1 MILDRLV
8 AEDLEAFAVFAKHR
22 NFTHAA
28 GELHVSQPAL
38 HARIRKLEQTLGKQ
52 LYERQGRNLL
62 LTATGDQLAA
72 FANDTR
78 ARAAAFLDELDV
90 LPPRPLV
97 LAAGSGAYLYVIG
110 DALRRYLAR
119 QPGLRLMTAD
129 SDATIAAVRD
139 GTADLGVTALTI
151 PPDDLDC
158 ELLTQYPQVL
168 AVRPDHR
175 LADRRTVRLKDLQG
189 EALVVPPKTRPHR
202 QLLERGLLDAGV
214 DWTVAVEAEGWALL
228 VHFVRLGIGPAV
240 VNGFVRTPAAVRTI
254 PLRDLPP
261 VRYYVV
267 ARRNRPSDQRLDLLR
282 ELLERHVTRG

>member
-52 LYERQGRNLL
+52 LYEKQGRNLL
-62 LTATGDQLAA
+62 LTETGDQLAA

-78 ARAAAFLDELDV
+78 SRAAAFLDSLDL

-110 DALRRYLAR
+110 DVLRRYLDR
-119 QPGLRLMTAD
+119 KLGLRLMTTD
-129 SDATIAAVRD
+129 SDATLAAVRD
-139 GTADLGVTALTI
+139 GTADVGVTALAI
-151 PPDDLDC
+151 PPEDLDC

-202 QLLERGLLDAGV
+202 QQLERSLLDVGV
-214 DWTVAVEAEGWALL
+214 DWSVAVEAEGWVLL
-228 VHFVRLGIGPAV
+228 VHFVRMGVAPAV

-254 PLRDLPP
+254 PIKDLPRI
-261 VRYYVV
+261 RYYLVT
-267 ARRNRPSDQRLDLLR
+267 RRNRPADNRLDTLRTLL
-282 ELLERHVTRG
+282 TRYVS

>member
-8 AEDLEAFAVFAKHR
+8 AEDLEAFAIFAKHR

-28 GELHVSQPAL
+28 DELHVSQPAL
-38 HARIRKLEQTLGKQ
+38 HARIRKLEQTLGRQ
-52 LYERQGRNLL
+52 LYERQGRTLL
-62 LTATGDQLAA
+62 LTETGEHLAA

-78 ARAAAFLDELDV
+78 SRAAAFLEGLDA

-110 DALRRYLAR
+110 DVLRRYLDR
-119 QPGLRLMTAD
+119 KLGLRLMTTD

-139 GTADLGVTALTI
+139 GTADVGVTALTI
-151 PPDDLDC
+151 PPDDLEC
-158 ELLTQYPQVL
+158 ELLTQYSQVL

-189 EALVVPPKTRPHR
+189 EALVVPPQTRPHR
-202 QLLERGLLDAGV
+202 RQLERSLLDAGV
-214 DWTVAVEAEGWALL
+214 DWSVAVEAEGWVLL
-228 VHFVRLGIGPAV
+228 VHFVRMGIAPAV

-254 PLRDLPP
+254 PIKDLAPI
-261 VRYYVV
+261 RYYLVT
-267 ARRNRPSDQRLDLLR
+267 RRNRPADNRLDTLRTLL
-282 ELLERHVTRG
+282 TRFVV

>member
-28 GELHVSQPAL
+28 EELHVSQPAL
-38 HARIRKLEQTLGKQ
+38 HARVRKLEQTLGKQ

-62 LTATGDQLAA
+62 LTQTGEQLAA

-78 ARAAAFLDELDV
+78 TRAAAFLDSLEV

-97 LAAGSGAYLYVIG
+97 LAAGSGAYLYVVG
-110 DALRRYLAR
+110 DVLRRYLDR
-119 QPGLRLMTAD
+119 KLGLRLMTTD
-129 SDATIAAVRD
+129 SDATLAAVRD
-139 GTADLGVTALTI
+139 GTADVGVTALTI
-151 PPDDLDC
+151 PPEDLDC

-175 LADRRTVRLKDLQG
+175 LADRSTVRLKDLEG

-202 QLLERGLLDAGV
+202 QQLERSLLDAGV
-214 DWTVAVEAEGWALL
+214 DWTVAVEAEGWVLL
-228 VHFVRLGIGPAV
+228 VHFVRMGVAPAV

-254 PLRDLPP
+254 PIKDLPP
-261 VRYYVV
+261 IRYYLVT
-267 ARRNRPSDQRLDLLR
+267 RRNRPADNRLDTLRTLLTR
-282 ELLERHVTRG
+282 FVT

>member
-28 GELHVSQPAL
+28 DELHVSQPAL
-38 HARIRKLEQTLGKQ
+38 HARIRKLEQTLGRQ
-52 LYERQGRNLL
+52 LYERQGRTLL
-62 LTATGDQLAA
+62 LTETGEHLAA

-78 ARAAAFLDELDV
+78 SRAAAFLEGLDA

-110 DALRRYLAR
+110 DVLRRYLDR
-119 QPGLRLMTAD
+119 KLGLRLMTTD
-129 SDATIAAVRD
+129 SDATVAAVRD
-139 GTADLGVTALTI
+139 GTADVGVTALTI
-151 PPDDLDC
+151 PPDDLEC
-158 ELLTQYPQVL
+158 ELLTQYSQVL

-202 QLLERGLLDAGV
+202 RQLERGLLDAGV
-214 DWTVAVEAEGWALL
+214 DWSVAVEAEGWVLL
-228 VHFVRLGIGPAV
+228 VHFVRMGIAPAV
-240 VNGFVRTPAAVRTI
+240 VNGFVRTPATVRTI
-254 PLRDLPP
+254 PIKDLPP
-261 VRYYVV
+261 IRYYLVT
-267 ARRNRPSDQRLDLLR
+267 RRNQPADNRLDTLRTLL
-282 ELLERHVTRG
+282 TRFVV

>member
-8 AEDLEAFAVFAKHR
+8 AEDLETFAVFAKHR

-52 LYERQGRNLL
+52 LYEKQGRTLL
-62 LTATGDQLAA
+62 LTETGDQLAA

-78 ARAAAFLDELDV
+78 SRAAAFLDSLDV

-110 DALRRYLAR
+110 DVLRRYLDR
-119 QPGLRLMTAD
+119 KLGLRLMTTD
-129 SDATIAAVRD
+129 SDATLAAVRD
-139 GTADLGVTALTI
+139 GTADVGVTALTI
-151 PPDDLDC
+151 PPEDLDC
-158 ELLTQYPQVL
+158 ALLTQYPQVL

-175 LADRRTVRLKDLQG
+175 LAERRTVRLKDLQG

-202 QLLERGLLDAGV
+202 QQLERSLLDAGV
-214 DWTVAVEAEGWALL
+214 DWSVAVEAEGWVLL
-228 VHFVRLGIGPAV
+228 VHFVRMGIAPAV

-254 PLRDLPP
+254 PIKDLPKI
-261 VRYYVV
+261 RYYLVT
-267 ARRNRPSDQRLDLLR
+267 RRNRPADNRLDTLRTLL
-282 ELLERHVTRG
+282 TRYVS

>member
-8 AEDLEAFAVFAKHR
+8 AEDLESFAVFAKHR

-28 GELHVSQPAL
+28 DELHVSQPAL
-38 HARIRKLEQTLGKQ
+38 HARIRKLEQTLGRQ
-52 LYERQGRNLL
+52 LYERQGRTLL
-62 LTATGDQLAA
+62 LTETGEHLAA

-78 ARAAAFLDELDV
+78 SRAAAFLEGLDV

-110 DALRRYLAR
+110 DVLRRYLDR
-119 QPGLRLMTAD
+119 KLGLRLMTTD

-139 GTADLGVTALTI
+139 GTADVGVTALTI
-151 PPDDLDC
+151 PPDDLEC
-158 ELLTQYPQVL
+158 ELLTQYSQVL

-189 EALVVPPKTRPHR
+189 AALVVPPQTRPHR
-202 QLLERGLLDAGV
+202 RQLERSLLDAGV
-214 DWTVAVEAEGWALL
+214 DWSVAVEAEGWVLL
-228 VHFVRLGIGPAV
+228 VHFVRMGIAPAV

-254 PLRDLPP
+254 PIKDLPP
-261 VRYYVV
+261 IRYYLVT
-267 ARRNRPSDQRLDLLR
+267 RRNRPADNRLDTLRTLL
-282 ELLERHVTRG
+282 TRFVV

>member
-28 GELHVSQPAL
+28 NELHVSQPAL

-62 LTATGDQLAA
+62 LTETGDQLAA

-78 ARAAAFLDELDV
+78 SRAAAFLDSLDV

-110 DALRRYLAR
+110 DVLRRYLDR
-119 QPGLRLMTAD
+119 KLDLRLMTTD

-139 GTADLGVTALTI
+139 GTADVGVTALTI
-151 PPDDLDC
+151 PPEDLEC

-202 QLLERGLLDAGV
+202 QQLERSLLDAGV
-214 DWTVAVEAEGWALL
+214 DWTVAVEAEGWVLL
-228 VHFVRLGIGPAV
+228 VHFVRMGIAPAV

-254 PLRDLPP
+254 PIKDLPP
-261 VRYYVV
+261 IRYYLIT
-267 ARRNRPSDQRLDLLR
+267 RRNRPTESRLDTLRTLLTR
-282 ELLERHVTRG
+282 FVT

>member
-28 GELHVSQPAL
+28 DELHVSQPAL
-38 HARIRKLEQTLGKQ
+38 HARIRKLEQTLDRQ
-52 LYERQGRNLL
+52 LYERQGRTLL
-62 LTATGDQLAA
+62 LTETGEHLAA

-78 ARAAAFLDELDV
+78 SRAAAFLEGLDA

-110 DALRRYLAR
+110 DVLRRYLDR
-119 QPGLRLMTAD
+119 GLGLRLMTTD
-129 SDATIAAVRD
+129 SDATVAAVRD
-139 GTADLGVTALTI
+139 GTADVGVTALTI
-151 PPDDLDC
+151 PPDDLEC
-158 ELLTQYPQVL
+158 ELLTQYSQVL

-189 EALVVPPKTRPHR
+189 EALVVPPQTRPHR
-202 QLLERGLLDAGV
+202 RQLERSLLDAGV
-214 DWTVAVEAEGWALL
+214 DWSVAVEAEGWVLL
-228 VHFVRLGIGPAV
+228 VHFVRMGIAPAV

-254 PLRDLPP
+254 PIKDLPP
-261 VRYYVV
+261 IRYYLFT
-267 ARRNRPSDQRLDLLR
+267 RRNRPADNRLDTLRTLL
-282 ELLERHVTRG
+282 TRFVV

>member
-8 AEDLEAFAVFAKHR
+8 AEDLEAFAIFAKHR

-28 GELHVSQPAL
+28 DELHVSQPAL
-38 HARIRKLEQTLGKQ
+38 HARIRKLGQTLGRQ
-52 LYERQGRNLL
+52 LYERQGRTLL
-62 LTATGDQLAA
+62 LTETGEHLAA

-78 ARAAAFLDELDV
+78 SRAAAFLEGLDA

-110 DALRRYLAR
+110 DVLRRYLDR
-119 QPGLRLMTAD
+119 KLGLRLMTTD

-139 GTADLGVTALTI
+139 GTADVGVTALTI
-151 PPDDLDC
+151 PPDDLEC
-158 ELLTQYPQVL
+158 ELLTQYSQVL

-189 EALVVPPKTRPHR
+189 EALVVPPQTRPHR
-202 QLLERGLLDAGV
+202 RQLERSLLDAGV
-214 DWTVAVEAEGWALL
+214 DWSVAVEAEGWVLL
-228 VHFVRLGIGPAV
+228 VHFVRMGIAPAV

-254 PLRDLPP
+254 PIKDLAPI
-261 VRYYVV
+261 RYYLVT
-267 ARRNRPSDQRLDLLR
+267 RRNRPADNRLDTLRTLL
-282 ELLERHVTRG
+282 TRFVV